1 MRAKQVLLI
10 NITRMGDLVQMGA
23 LLDRLQQE
31 WPGAEVD
38 LVVDQRFAP
47 VAALLPHLRRVITY
61 DFHTLVDE
69 TRVNRR
75 DVVTLYRDIAA
86 WAGPLTLAGYDRIV
100 NLTFNKRSG
109 FLASY
114 VGAPEIRGVAAARD
128 GGIVIH
134 NDWMAYLTDMHH
146 HRRFNRFNQM

>member
-1 MRAKQVLLI
+1 MNRRVLLI

-23 LLDRLQQE
+23 LLNRLQQE
-31 WPGAEVD
+31 WPGADID

-61 DFHTLVDE
+61 DFHALVDE

-75 DVVTLYRDIAA
+75 DVITLYRDIAA
-86 WAGPLTLAGYDRIV
+86 WAYPLTMGGYDRIV

-114 VGAPEIRGVAAARD
+114 VGAPDSIGDGCQAPAGPTAAGGPEAPPD
-128 GGIVIH
+128 GNG
-134 NDWMAYLTDMHH
+134 
-146 HRRFNRFNQM
+146 